1 MIGCSNGI
9 EGFANYY
16 YNGENY
22 IVDGGSMFKTLDE
35 AANYICGN

>member
-1 MIGCSNGI
+1 MIKCSNGK
-9 EGFANYY
+9 ESFANYY
-16 YNGENY
+16 NSKNY